1 VSFLLCSTALSLG
14 KLSISLCNHC
24 KKIAARPEKHKIT
37 RLKIDQTYSE
47 HNISRP
53 SKPLPFSHFF
63 DLYQQIPR
71 LFSSAKYNLGKL
83 ALDQFFNR
91 ELGVFWG

>member
-1 VSFLLCSTALSLG
+1 VPFFALYHITVSVHTVDQLAQSLQ
-14 KLSISLCNHC
+14 KLQRIL
-24 KKIAARPEKHKIT
+24 KKHQIT

-53 SKPLPFSHFF
+53 SKPLLSSHFF
-63 DLYQQIPR
+63 DLHQQMPR
-71 LFSSAKYNLGKL
+71 LFSSAKHNLGKL
-83 ALDQFFNR
+83 ALDQFINR